1 MVDRGVEHDIDVG
14 LLGELSVS
22 RRHVKVAVPLVLVS
36 IALTAFAATTFVS
49 RAAAPK
55 PRMPATQLAAIEA
68 APQVSAAE
76 GATVRNPRRGMP
88 TEAAADTAI
97 TAHAQTSAAGEVW
110 KIVSYRAKSGALCA
124 GVTWPG
130 EGQEMGCATEEEWF
144 AHGPV
149 SVSVA
154 TRQAHGH
161 PVTWENV
168 VLSGLVDLGR
178 VQKLELVSTDCS
190 RRAVLV
196 DAGGFFLDVTS
207 PGAIARGV
215 WPYRLL
221 GEDGSGRVV
230 QRIDVEADAPDTA
243 EARAAGVHPPVAG
256 AACA

>member
-1 MVDRGVEHDIDVG
+1 M
-14 LLGELSVS
+14 S

-36 IALTAFAATTFVS
+36 IALAAFTATTFVS

-55 PRMPATQLAAIEA
+55 PTMPPAQLAAIEA
-68 APQVSAAE
+68 APQVSAGEA
-76 GATVRNPRRGMP
+76 ATVRDPRRGMP
-88 TEAAADTAI
+88 TEAAAGTPI
-97 TAHAQTSAAGEVW
+97 TAHARTIVAGEVW
-110 KIVSYRAKSGALCA
+110 KIVSYRAESGALCA

-130 EGQEMGCATEEEWF
+130 EGQEMGCATEEELF

-149 SVSVA
+149 SVSVGA
-154 TRQAHGH
+154 RQAHGH
-161 PVTWENV
+161 AVNWENV

-190 RRAVLV
+190 RRAVPV

-207 PGAIARGV
+207 PGAIVRDV

-221 GEDGSGRVV
+221 GENRSGGVV
-230 QRIDVEADAPDTA
+230 QQIDVEADAPDTA
-243 EARAAGVHPPVAG
+243 AARAAGVHPPVAG

>member
-14 LLGELSVS
+14 LLGHAVS
-22 RRHVKVAVPLVLVS
+22 RRHVKVAVPVVVVS
-36 IALTAFAATTFVS
+36 IALAAFAATTFVS
-49 RAAAPK
+49 HAAAPE

-68 APQVSAAE
+68 APQVPAAE
-76 GATVRNPRRGMP
+76 AATVRNPRRGMP

-97 TAHAQTSAAGEVW
+97 TAHARTTVAGEVW

-149 SVSVA
+149 SVAVA
-154 TRQAHGH
+154 ARQAHGH

-168 VLSGLVDLGR
+168 VLSGLVDLSR

-190 RRAVLV
+190 RRAVPV

-207 PGAIARGV
+207 PGAIAREV

-221 GEDGSGRVV
+221 GEGGSGGVV
-230 QRIDVEADAPDTA
+230 QRIDVEPEAPDTTQ
-243 EARAAGVHPPVAG
+243 ARAAGVRRPVAG
-256 AACA
+256 AACS

>member
-1 MVDRGVEHDIDVG
+1 MNRKA
-14 LLGELSVS
+14 
-22 RRHVKVAVPLVLVS
+22 VKVVLPVGFAFS
-36 IALTAFAATTFVS
+36 ALAALGVAALVS

-55 PRMPATQLAAIEA
+55 PRISPKQLAALAA

-76 GATVRNPRRGMP
+76 AATVREPRRGMP
-88 TEAAADTAI
+88 TEPAPDAAI
-97 TAHAQTSAAGEVW
+97 TAHTRRAVAGEVW
-110 KIVSYRAKSGALCA
+110 KIVSYRATSGALCA

-130 EGQEMGCATEEEWF
+130 EGQEMGCFTEDEWF

-149 SVSVA
+149 SVSVGA
-154 TRQAHGH
+154 RQADGH
-161 PVTWENV
+161 PLSWQNA

-190 RRAVLV
+190 NRQIPM

-207 PGAIARGV
+207 PGEIARGV

-230 QRIDVEADAPDTA
+230 QRIDVEPEAPDTA
-243 EARAAGVHPPVAG
+243 EARAAGVHPPAAG
-256 AACA
+256 ATCA